1 MEGEIEVNEIQEDNG
16 IITSEDIKIFK
27 DKVEKKKD
35 IEFEDFN
42 IYKKIKTDNKISP
55 LIIYILEKAINVYN
69 QKLNKEEMIKYGF
82 ENVGF
87 GNYPGIS
94 ETEKDNNKIYFE
106 DDNAYV
112 LYVSFNQEF
121 IGNFW
126 LEHQLLKDLLKI
138 NPDLTVNYSELNL
151 DDMKN
156 IKSETDKIINK
167 SKKSKSSNKSESN
180 KNSNKENSSENKSKK
195 NKSVKKENVEIILDE
210 KEIRKGI
217 NNKLFYRFSLGAS
230 FEYNALKYIIYGIKD
245 YKLLPR
251 IVFYP
256 KVKYMDYEEIDTSFI
271 IKEMKENMKE
281 YYKNFKSIDLID
293 YKKERKEI
301 KLEKNDIVF
310 IESTFEFENG
320 RNILSFMK
328 KILKFIKLY
337 ENIGLIED
345 INNYKIKGIY
355 LYDNNYDLTAKDIKE
370 INKSIELIK
379 PFIASYNNNKYN
391 EIYENLQIIYCWP
404 TLPILNNVITYNEL
418 KDDINTLNEKIT
430 LLINENI
437 KLKEQVNNLIQ
448 NNQNYQN
455 NNYNRRR
462 KIPNFK
468 SNHYYKRG
476 YFYNNTNKYHQK
488 NNYYYHDYN
497 YVNNVN
503 KKKYY
508 VNKYY
513 VNNDNYYN

>member
-1 MEGEIEVNEIQEDNG
+1 
-16 IITSEDIKIFK
+16 
-27 DKVEKKKD
+27 
-35 IEFEDFN
+35 
-42 IYKKIKTDNKISP
+42 
-55 LIIYILEKAINVYN
+55 
-69 QKLNKEEMIKYGF
+69 
-82 ENVGF
+82 
-87 GNYPGIS
+87 
-94 ETEKDNNKIYFE
+94 
-106 DDNAYV
+106 
-112 LYVSFNQEF
+112 
-121 IGNFW
+121 
-126 LEHQLLKDLLKI
+126 
-138 NPDLTVNYSELNL
+138 
-151 DDMKN
+151 
-156 IKSETDKIINK
+156 
-167 SKKSKSSNKSESN
+167 
-180 KNSNKENSSENKSKK
+180 
-195 NKSVKKENVEIILDE
+195 
-210 KEIRKGI
+210 
-217 NNKLFYRFSLGAS
+217 
-230 FEYNALKYIIYGIKD
+230 
-245 YKLLPR
+245 
-251 IVFYP
+251 
-256 KVKYMDYEEIDTSFI
+256 
-271 IKEMKENMKE
+271 
-281 YYKNFKSIDLID
+281 
-293 YKKERKEI
+293 
-301 KLEKNDIVF
+301 
-310 IESTFEFENG
+310 
-320 RNILSFMK
+320 MK

>member
-138 NPDLTVNYSELNL
+138 NPDITVNYSELNL

-195 NKSVKKENVEIILDE
+195 NKSVKKENVEQILDE

-271 IKEMKENMKE
+271 IKEMKENMAD
-281 YYKNFKSIDLID
+281 YYKNL
-293 YKKERKEI
+293 
-301 KLEKNDIVF
+301 
-310 IESTFEFENG
+310 
-320 RNILSFMK
+320 
-328 KILKFIKLY
+328 
-337 ENIGLIED
+337 
-345 INNYKIKGIY
+345 
-355 LYDNNYDLTAKDIKE
+355 
-370 INKSIELIK
+370 
-379 PFIASYNNNKYN
+379 
-391 EIYENLQIIYCWP
+391 NL
-404 TLPILNNVITYNEL
+404 
-418 KDDINTLNEKIT
+418 
-430 LLINENI
+430 
-437 KLKEQVNNLIQ
+437 
-448 NNQNYQN
+448 
-455 NNYNRRR
+455 
-462 KIPNFK
+462 
-468 SNHYYKRG
+468 
-476 YFYNNTNKYHQK
+476 
-488 NNYYYHDYN
+488 
-497 YVNNVN
+497 
-503 KKKYY
+503 
-508 VNKYY
+508 
-513 VNNDNYYN
+513 

>member
-94 ETEKDNNKIYFE
+94 GTEKDNNKIYFE
-106 DDNAYV
+106 NDNAYV

-138 NPDLTVNYSELNL
+138 NPDITVNYSELNL

-195 NKSVKKENVEIILDE
+195 NKSVKKENVEQILDE

-281 YYKNFKSIDLID
+281 YYN
-293 YKKERKEI
+293 
-301 KLEKNDIVF
+301 
-310 IESTFEFENG
+310 
-320 RNILSFMK
+320 
-328 KILKFIKLY
+328 
-337 ENIGLIED
+337 
-345 INNYKIKGIY
+345 
-355 LYDNNYDLTAKDIKE
+355 
-370 INKSIELIK
+370 
-379 PFIASYNNNKYN
+379 
-391 EIYENLQIIYCWP
+391 
-404 TLPILNNVITYNEL
+404 
-418 KDDINTLNEKIT
+418 
-430 LLINENI
+430 
-437 KLKEQVNNLIQ
+437 
-448 NNQNYQN
+448 
-455 NNYNRRR
+455 
-462 KIPNFK
+462 
-468 SNHYYKRG
+468 
-476 YFYNNTNKYHQK
+476 
-488 NNYYYHDYN
+488 
-497 YVNNVN
+497 
-503 KKKYY
+503 
-508 VNKYY
+508 
-513 VNNDNYYN
+513 